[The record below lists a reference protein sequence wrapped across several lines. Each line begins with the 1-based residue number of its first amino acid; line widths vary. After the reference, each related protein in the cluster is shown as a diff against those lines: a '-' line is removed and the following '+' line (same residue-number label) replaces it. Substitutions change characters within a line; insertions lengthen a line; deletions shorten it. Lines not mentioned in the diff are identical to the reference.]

1 MIPIRVDVE
10 TTELAEKVSTV
21 TRHVNLTTGAVVA
34 MQSAVIQAEG
44 EAAELVC
51 ENVNRGFYVLIRSQI
66 SQKIARLQSD
76 VDAHLMQLMQYK
88 GALHNIR
95 LRMEN
100 DYHMIAD
107 RYKKLFNS
115 LNGSL
120 RQRVFELDKPTIDF
134 AVKEVDRLYNRMQ
147 YLPGIIPIA
156 QLESLTTSQS
166 IIASNAKHR
175 CSMLVYSMNSF
186 LQEIYKQNILKNQV
200 MIKHHLDKEIT
211 MYYAPVIVCDNRR
224 DIHSVL
230 SVCIPS
236 QVLLKSSTKSALSD
250 AILHEST
257 SFVWKEKGKPS
268 KEIAKEFTNILST
281 STKSE
286 RIKKLIQN
294 MYTSSEYYTL
304 G

>member
-1 MIPIRVDVE
+1 MIPIRVEVE
-10 TTELAEKVSTV
+10 TTELAQKVSTV

-34 MQSAVIQAEG
+34 MQSAVIQAEE

-95 LRMEN
+95 LRMEK

-134 AVKEVDRLYNRMQ
+134 AIKEVDRLYNRMQ
-147 YLPGIIPIA
+147 YLPGMFPIA
-156 QLESLTTSQS
+156 QLESITKSQN
-166 IIASNAKHR
+166 IIVSNAKHR
-175 CSMLVYSMNSF
+175 CSMLVFSMNAF
-186 LQEIYKQNILKNQV
+186 LKEIYKQNTLKNQV
-200 MIKHHLDKEIT
+200 MIKLQSDKDIT
-211 MYYAPVIVCDNRR
+211 TYYAPVIICDNRR
-224 DIHSVL
+224 DPHSVL

-268 KEIAKEFTNILST
+268 KEIAKEFTNLLST